1 MKPAEIR
8 RARRNRHAARHL
20 PPLAL
25 LLAASTLA
33 AQQPAL
39 EEIVVTAQK
48 REQSLMDVPISVT
61 AVGAEALAANLVTD
75 IYDLQAAVPALEVN
89 AVDPPSQGTAF
100 ALRGLGNSVFNMGFD
115 PAVAAFV
122 DGVYRSRSG
131 LLSASDFLD
140 LERVEILK
148 GPQGTLFGKNT
159 TAGVIHFISRK
170 PDFEGA
176 SGMVEAGFEEYGR
189 YRIKGSVNLV
199 ASDSAAFRFAAT
211 FAQGDGWLD
220 LINSDEEI
228 HDLDRFALKAQALFN
243 VSESLQVHVTA
254 DYATL
259 SEVCCTPLRIVNDP
273 LSAFVNGAAAAAAGS
288 GIVNPPDLDALVAE
302 SNLPPEY
309 DADDAGVSVQ
319 ATLELGGMTLTSITG
334 WRSFEDTNV
343 KDNDF
348 SGVDALRSN
357 QNLPEVSL
365 VSEELRLA
373 GAGGN
378 FDWMVGGFVSR
389 ENIELINEFIWGP
402 QITSWPF
409 FAPGLFGNL
418 PGRAFHHTFEQEISS
433 SALFAHVRVEL
444 NEQFSLTAGARYSRD
459 EKDGT
464 MVSDH
469 PLTNAF
475 GIFNSLPLAV
485 VYDYDASTNESEPTY
500 TASIDFRPSESVML
514 FATYSRGY
522 KSGGI
527 SMTRDAA
534 GNAAVLGHPVF
545 GCAPGTTPLFGP
557 LCAGP
562 MFSPTFEPE
571 TADHF
576 EVGLK
581 SELLDRRL
589 RLNLA
594 AWNTDF
600 DNLQTQTLRADGA
613 FAVVNVEGA
622 RSRGVEMESTLVVNE
637 NISLHAAVQ
646 WLDAAFADG
655 LPPLTPGFLP
665 LGGED
670 IPFSSDLTGTAG
682 VDFQRYLRDGWSL
695 FFSGNAYF
703 RSDYFNFTEPVADRV
718 QEGFVLYNA
727 RAGIRNDCW
736 ELSIWC
742 RNCRDE
748 RATWSNFQIPFDGLV
763 IAPPPGIHGTQWSHV
778 AEPGMAGATVGY
790 RF

>member
-1 MKPAEIR
+1 MKPAEIC
-8 RARRNRHAARHL
+8 RARRNRHPARRL
-20 PPLAL
+20 APLAL
-25 LLAASTLA
+25 LLAAPTLA

-61 AVGAEALAANLVTD
+61 AVSGEALAANLVTD
-75 IYDLQAAVPALEVN
+75 IYDLRTAVPALEVN

-140 LERVEILK
+140 LERVEVLK

-170 PDFEGA
+170 PDFEGPG
-176 SGMVEAGFEEYGR
+176 GMVEAGFEEYGR

-211 FAQGDGWLD
+211 YAQGDGWLD
-220 LINSDEEI
+220 LINSGEEI

-243 VSESLQVHVTA
+243 VSDNLEVHVTA

-259 SEVCCTPLRIVNDP
+259 SEICCAPLRNVNDP
-273 LSAFVNGAAAAAAGS
+273 LSPFVNGAAAAAAGS

-309 DADDAGVSVQ
+309 EADDAGISVQ

-334 WRSFEDTNV
+334 WRNFEDTNV

-357 QNLPEVSL
+357 QSLPEVSL

-373 GAGGN
+373 GTTGNIDWLAGA
-378 FDWMVGGFVSR
+378 FVSR
-389 ENIELINEFIWGP
+389 ENIELINEFVWGP

-409 FAPGLFGNL
+409 FAPGLFGNQ
-418 PGRAFHHTFEQEISS
+418 PGRAFHHSFEQEISS
-433 SALFAHVRVEL
+433 SALFAHVRAQL

-464 MVSDH
+464 LVSDH

-485 VYDYDASTNESEPTY
+485 VYDYDASTDESEPTY
-500 TASIDFRPSESVML
+500 TASLDFRPSENVML

-576 EVGLK
+576 EAGLK

-613 FAVVNVEGA
+613 FAVVNIEGA

-637 NISLHAAVQ
+637 NISIHAAVQ
-646 WLDAAFADG
+646 WLDATFADG

-670 IPFSSDLTGTAG
+670 IPFSSNLTGTVG
-682 VDFQRYLRDGWSL
+682 MGLQRHLMDGWNL

-718 QEGFVLYNA
+718 QEGFVLYNV
-727 RAGIRNDCW
+727 RLGIRNERW
-736 ELSIWC
+736 ELSVWC

-748 RATWSNFQIPFDGLV
+748 RITWSNFQIPFDGLV

-778 AEPGMAGATVGY
+778 AEPGMGGATVAY

>member
-1 MKPAEIR
+1 MHIHRSCCPRPVIR
-8 RARRNRHAARHL
+8 AARRL
-20 PPLAL
+20 PALAL
-25 LLAASTLA
+25 ALAVSPLA

-61 AVGAEALAANLVTD
+61 AIGAEALDANLVTD
-75 IYDLQAAVPALEVN
+75 IYDLQATVPSLEVN

-140 LERVEILK
+140 LERVEVLK

-176 SGMVEAGFEEYGR
+176 SGKVEAGFGEYGR

-199 ASDSAAFRFAAT
+199 ASENAAFRFAAT
-211 FAQGDGWLD
+211 YAQGDGWLD

-243 VSESLQVHVTA
+243 LSDSLQVHVTA

-259 SEVCCTPLRIVNDP
+259 SEVCCSPLRSVNDP
-273 LSAFVNGAAAAAAGS
+273 LSPFVNGAAAAAVGS
-288 GIVNPPDLDALVAE
+288 GIVNPPDLDRLLAE

-309 DADDAGVSVQ
+309 DADDSGISME
-319 ATLELGGMTLTSITG
+319 ATLELGTMTLTSITG

-348 SGVDALRSN
+348 SGVDVLRSN

-365 VSEELRLA
+365 VSEELRLS
-373 GAGGN
+373 GASGN
-378 FDWMVGGFVSR
+378 IDWLVGGFISQ
-389 ENIELINEFIWGP
+389 ENIELTNEFIWGP

-418 PGRAFHHTFEQEISS
+418 PGRAFHHAFEQEINS
-433 SALFAHVRVEL
+433 SALFSHLRVAL
-444 NEQFSLTAGARYSRD
+444 NEQWSLTAGARYSRD
-459 EKDGT
+459 EKEGS

-469 PLTNAF
+469 PMTNAF
-475 GIFNSLPLAV
+475 GLFNSLPLAV
-485 VYDYDASTNESEPTY
+485 VYDYFASIEQSEPTY
-500 TASIDFRPSESVML
+500 TASIDFRPADNVML

-534 GNAAVLGHPVF
+534 GNAAALGHPVF
-545 GCAPGTTPLFGP
+545 GCAPGTTRLFGP

-562 MFSPTFEPE
+562 AFSPVFEPE
-571 TADHF
+571 TADHI

-589 RLNLA
+589 RLNLS

-600 DNLQTQTLRADGA
+600 DNLQTQTLRGEGA
-613 FAVVNVEGA
+613 FAVVNIEGA
-622 RSRGVEMESTLVVNE
+622 RSRGVEMESTLVVND
-637 NISLHAAVQ
+637 NMSVHAALQ
-646 WLDAAFADG
+646 WLDATFADG

-670 IPFSSDLTGTAG
+670 IPFSSDLTGSVG
-682 VDFQRYLRDGWSL
+682 LDFQRYVKDGWSL

-718 QEGFVLYNA
+718 QDGFVLYNA
-727 RAGIRNDCW
+727 RVGIRNECW
-736 ELSIWC
+736 ELSLWC
-742 RNCRDE
+742 RNCRDQ
-748 RATWSNFQIPFDGLV
+748 RVTWSNFQIPFDGLV

-778 AEPGMAGATVGY
+778 AEPGMGGATVSY